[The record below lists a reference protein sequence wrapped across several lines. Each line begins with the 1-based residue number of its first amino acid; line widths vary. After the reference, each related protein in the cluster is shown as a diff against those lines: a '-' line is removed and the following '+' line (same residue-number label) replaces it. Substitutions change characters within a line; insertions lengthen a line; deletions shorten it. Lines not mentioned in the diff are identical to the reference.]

1 MSSPFDT
8 KHIASSD
15 MNLNALQEAFDEDP
29 LRAVTVTRY
38 NHVHTICVS
47 PDLWE
52 LMCAAIAGEA
62 TLFEVPLGGGH
73 HKKVVARP
81 GTLGEGEVAR
91 WAVLIDGF
99 EYELYVRE
107 GAPEGP
113 DLDQKIWRH
122 HPDVARRILE
132 GEGAEAAPAPDTAEE
147 S

>member
-1 MSSPFDT
+1 MSFTFDT
-8 KHIASSD
+8 KHISSSD

-47 PDLWE
+47 PDMWE

-73 HKKVVARP
+73 QKKVVARP
-81 GTLGEGEVAR
+81 EAPREGEVDR
-91 WAVLIDGF
+91 WGVLVDGF

-122 HPDVARRILE
+122 HPDVAQRILE
-132 GEGAEAAPAPDTAEE
+132 RDEEERAPAPGPAEE